1 MKKRIVFGLL
11 IILLLPLF
19 ITVKSEALTNEENIY
34 ITQKDILGAKM
45 IVKLNDLSNALQDIS
60 DTKNI
65 DYDYLIKLAKDID
78 KITYDAYD
86 IDCPPRFKRSHKYY
100 LLAMDYIHEF
110 AQLFI
115 SALYENDTIKLNN
128 AFAIITEASQ
138 NMDKSNELFAMELKE
153 ECI

>member
-19 ITVKSEALTNEENIY
+19 IAVKSEALTNEENTY

-45 IVKLNDLSNALQDIS
+45 IAKLDDLSNALQDIS

-65 DYDYLIKLAKDID
+65 NYDYLIKLAKDID
-78 KITYDAYD
+78 KITYEAYE
-86 IDCPPRFKRSHKYY
+86 IDCPPRFKGSHKYY
-100 LLAMDYIHEF
+100 LQAMDNIHEF

-115 SALYENDTIKLNN
+115 TALSENDTKKLNT
-128 AFAIITEASQ
+128 AFDIIVEASH
-138 NMDKSNELFAMELKE
+138 NIDKSNELFAMELKE
-153 ECI
+153 ESI